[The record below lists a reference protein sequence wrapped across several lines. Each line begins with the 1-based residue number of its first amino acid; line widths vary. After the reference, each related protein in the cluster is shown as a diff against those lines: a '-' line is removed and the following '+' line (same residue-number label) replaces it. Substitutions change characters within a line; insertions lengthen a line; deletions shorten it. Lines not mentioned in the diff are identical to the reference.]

1 VTGEGEATG
10 GQRPL
15 VSVDALNAT
24 RVPVRSKWGKLF
36 GASTTDRES
45 ARRRLVETLSGS
57 ATDRSSETA
66 QAEDRTS
73 EPRKGFH
80 LSTVIDA
87 ADQDWIKQRQV
98 LTYPA
103 APQAYRSEAAC
114 HAAGISHRQ
123 LDYWA
128 RTGLVKP
135 SVRFGQPG
143 KHNLYSFRDILLL
156 KVIKRLLDAGISLK
170 QARVAVQHLQRY
182 EGDDL
187 SRVTLMS
194 DGVSI
199 YELTSDDEI
208 IALLKGNT
216 AVFGVALDRVAEEV
230 AEALDELPGHSVAS
244 ADSGTP
250 APKEAPASDTNPAGL
265 EELAAL
271 RLLSKLV
278 VDLSDEKAKSVA
290 MLLTEMRM
298 KEKIGELADVIDF
311 GARRS
316 QRTGA

>member
-1 VTGEGEATG
+1 MTGEDDATSSR
-10 GQRPL
+10 RPL
-15 VSVDALNAT
+15 VSVDALKTT
-24 RVPVRSKWGKLF
+24 RVPVRSRWGKLF
-36 GASTTDRES
+36 GASTTDREQ
-45 ARRRLVETLSGS
+45 ARRRLVETLSDS
-57 ATDRSSETA
+57 ATDRSSEAA
-66 QAEDRTS
+66 QAEGRS
-73 EPRKGFH
+73 REPHEGFH

-87 ADQDWIKQRQV
+87 ADPDWIKQRQV
-98 LTYPA
+98 LNYPTP
-103 APQAYRSEAAC
+103 PQAYRSEAAC

-170 QARVAVQHLQRY
+170 QARVAVLHLQRY

-187 SRVTLMS
+187 SRLTLMS
-194 DGVSI
+194 DGISI
-199 YELTSDDEI
+199 YELASDDEI

-230 AEALDELPGHSVAS
+230 AESLDELPGHSVAS

-250 APKEAPASDTNPAGL
+250 ATKDAVASETNTSGL

>member
-1 VTGEGEATG
+1 
-10 GQRPL
+10 
-15 VSVDALNAT
+15 
-24 RVPVRSKWGKLF
+24 
-36 GASTTDRES
+36 
-45 ARRRLVETLSGS
+45 LSES
-57 ATDRSSETA
+57 ATDRSSEGA
-66 QAEDRTS
+66 RAEGRSS
-73 EPRKGFH
+73 EPHEGFR
-80 LSTVIDA
+80 LSRVTDA

-98 LTYPA
+98 LDYPA

-143 KHNLYSFRDILLL
+143 KHNLYSFRDIVLL

-170 QARVAVQHLQRY
+170 QARVAVLHLQRY

-187 SRVTLMS
+187 SRLTLMS
-194 DGVSI
+194 DGISI

-250 APKEAPASDTNPAGL
+250 APKDAVASETNPSGL

-298 KEKIGELADVIDF
+298 QEKIGELADVIDF

>member
-1 VTGEGEATG
+1 MTGEGEATG

-57 ATDRSSETA
+57 ATNRPSETA

-73 EPRKGFH
+73 EPREGFH

-87 ADQDWIKQRQV
+87 ANQDWIKQRQV

-250 APKEAPASDTNPAGL
+250 APKEAAASDTNPAGL

>member
-1 VTGEGEATG
+1 MTGEGNATS

-24 RVPVRSKWGKLF
+24 RVPVRSRWGKLF
-36 GASTTDRES
+36 GATATDTES

-57 ATDRSSETA
+57 ATDPSAEGVPAEGRSGGPVE
-66 QAEDRTS
+66 
-73 EPRKGFH
+73 GFH

-98 LTYPA
+98 LDYPA

-143 KHNLYSFRDILLL
+143 KPNLYSFRDILLL
-156 KVIKRLLDAGISLK
+156 KVSKRLLDAGISLK
-170 QARVAVQHLQRY
+170 QARVAVLHLQRY

-230 AEALDELPGHSVAS
+230 AGALDELPSHSVAS

-250 APKEAPASDTNPAGL
+250 APKEAVASDTNPAGL

>member
-36 GASTTDRES
+36 GASTTDTES
-45 ARRRLVETLSGS
+45 ARRRLVETLTGS
-57 ATDRSSETA
+57 APGRSSA
-66 QAEDRTS
+66 AVRAEGRAS
-73 EPRKGFH
+73 EPHEGFH
-80 LSTVIDA
+80 LSTAIDA

-98 LTYPA
+98 LNYTA

-170 QARVAVQHLQRY
+170 QARVAVLHLQRY

-208 IALLKGNT
+208 IALLKGDT
-216 AVFGVALDRVAEEV
+216 AVFGVALDRVADEV
-230 AEALDELPGHSVAS
+230 SEALAELPSHSVAS

-250 APKEAPASDTNPAGL
+250 APKEAVGSDTNPTGL

-271 RLLSKLV
+271 RLLSELV

>member
-57 ATDRSSETA
+57 ATNRPSETA

-73 EPRKGFH
+73 EPREGFH

-87 ADQDWIKQRQV
+87 ANQDWIKQRQV

-250 APKEAPASDTNPAGL
+250 APKEAAASDTNPAGL

>member
-1 VTGEGEATG
+1 MTGEGEATG

-73 EPRKGFH
+73 EPREGFH

>member
-1 VTGEGEATG
+1 VTGEGDATSG
-10 GQRPL
+10 RRPL

-24 RVPVRSKWGKLF
+24 RIPVRSKWGKLF
-36 GASTTDRES
+36 GASTTDTES

-57 ATDRSSETA
+57 ASDRSSEGVH
-66 QAEDRTS
+66 AEASSGGST
-73 EPRKGFH
+73 EGFH
-80 LSTVIDA
+80 LSTVVDA
-87 ADQDWIKQRQV
+87 TAQNWTRQRQV
-98 LTYPA
+98 LEYPV

-135 SVRFGQPG
+135 SIRFGQPG
-143 KHNLYSFRDILLL
+143 KPNLYSFRDILLL

-187 SRVTLMS
+187 SLVTLMS

-216 AVFGVALDRVAEEV
+216 AVFGVALDRVASEV
-230 AEALDELPGHSVAS
+230 AGALDELPSHAVAS
-244 ADSGTP
+244 ADSGAA
-250 APKEAPASDTNPAGL
+250 APKEAVASDTNPAGL

-278 VDLSDEKAKSVA
+278 VDLSDEKARSVA

>member
-1 VTGEGEATG
+1 MTGEGDATSG
-10 GQRPL
+10 RRPL
-15 VSVDALNAT
+15 VSVDALKAT
-24 RVPVRSKWGKLF
+24 RVPVRSRWGKLF

-45 ARRRLVETLSGS
+45 ARRRLVETLSES
-57 ATDRSSETA
+57 STDRSSEGA
-66 QAEDRTS
+66 QAEGRSS
-73 EPRKGFH
+73 EPHEGFR
-80 LSTVIDA
+80 LSTVTDA

-98 LTYPA
+98 LDYPA

-170 QARVAVQHLQRY
+170 QARVAVLHLQRY

-187 SRVTLMS
+187 SRLTLMS

-250 APKEAPASDTNPAGL
+250 APKDAVASETNPSGL

-298 KEKIGELADVIDF
+298 QEKIGELADVIDF

>member
-1 VTGEGEATG
+1 VTGEGDATSG
-10 GQRPL
+10 RRPL
-15 VSVDALNAT
+15 VSVDALKAT
-24 RVPVRSKWGKLF
+24 RVPVRSRWGKLF

-45 ARRRLVETLSGS
+45 ARRRLVETLSES
-57 ATDRSSETA
+57 ATDRSSEGA
-66 QAEDRTS
+66 RAEGRSS
-73 EPRKGFH
+73 EGFH
-80 LSTVIDA
+80 LSTVTDA
-87 ADQDWIKQRQV
+87 ADPDWNKQRQV
-98 LTYPA
+98 LDYPA

-143 KHNLYSFRDILLL
+143 KHNLYSFRDIVLL

-170 QARVAVQHLQRY
+170 QARVAVLHLQRY

-187 SRVTLMS
+187 SRLTLMS

-250 APKEAPASDTNPAGL
+250 APKDAVASETNPSGL

-298 KEKIGELADVIDF
+298 QEKIGELADVIDF

>member
-1 VTGEGEATG
+1 MTGEGDATSG
-10 GQRPL
+10 RRPL

-24 RVPVRSKWGKLF
+24 RVPVRSRWGKLF
-36 GASTTDRES
+36 GASTTDAES
-45 ARRRLVETLSGS
+45 ARRRLVEALSGS
-57 ATDRSSETA
+57 ETDRSSEDA
-66 QAEDRTS
+66 QAEGRS
-73 EPRKGFH
+73 IEPREGFH

-87 ADQDWIKQRQV
+87 ADQAWMKQRQV
-98 LTYPA
+98 LSYPA
-103 APQAYRSEAAC
+103 APKVYRSEAAC

-135 SVRFGQPG
+135 SVRYGQPG

-170 QARVAVQHLQRY
+170 QARVAVLHLQRY

-208 IALLKGNT
+208 IALLKGDT
-216 AVFGVALDRVAEEV
+216 AVFGVALNRVAKEV
-230 AEALDELPGHSVAS
+230 SEALAELPSHSVAS

-250 APKEAPASDTNPAGL
+250 APKEAVASDTNPAGL

>member
-1 VTGEGEATG
+1 VTGEGDATSG
-10 GQRPL
+10 RRPL
-15 VSVDALNAT
+15 VSVDALKAT
-24 RVPVRSKWGKLF
+24 RVPVRSRWGKLF

-45 ARRRLVETLSGS
+45 ARRRLVETLSES
-57 ATDRSSETA
+57 ATDPSAEGARAEGRSSE
-66 QAEDRTS
+66 
-73 EPRKGFH
+73 GFH
-80 LSTVIDA
+80 LSTVTDA
-87 ADQDWIKQRQV
+87 ADPDWNKQRQV
-98 LTYPA
+98 LDYPA

-143 KHNLYSFRDILLL
+143 KHNLYSFRDIVLL

-170 QARVAVQHLQRY
+170 QARVAVLHLQRY

-187 SRVTLMS
+187 SRLTLMS

-250 APKEAPASDTNPAGL
+250 APKDAVASETNPSGL

-298 KEKIGELADVIDF
+298 QEKIGELADVIDF

>member
-1 VTGEGEATG
+1 
-10 GQRPL
+10 
-15 VSVDALNAT
+15 
-24 RVPVRSKWGKLF
+24 VRSRWGKLF
-36 GASTTDRES
+36 GASTTDTES
-45 ARRRLVETLSGS
+45 ARRRLVETLSAS
-57 ATDRSSETA
+57 ATERSSEGA
-66 QAEDRTS
+66 QAEGRSS
-73 EPRKGFH
+73 EPHEGFH

-87 ADQDWIKQRQV
+87 ADQDWVKQRQV
-98 LTYPA
+98 LSYPA
-103 APQAYRSEAAC
+103 APKVYRSEAAC

-170 QARVAVQHLQRY
+170 QARVAVLHLQRY

-230 AEALDELPGHSVAS
+230 AGALDEVPSHSVAS
-244 ADSGTP
+244 ADSGP
-250 APKEAPASDTNPAGL
+250 AAPKEAVASDSNPAGL

>member
-1 VTGEGEATG
+1 VTAEGDATSR
-10 GQRPL
+10 QRPL

-24 RVPVRSKWGKLF
+24 RVPVRSTWGKLF
-36 GASTTDRES
+36 GASTTDTES

-57 ATDRSSETA
+57 ATDRSTEGVH
-66 QAEDRTS
+66 AEARSGGPDR
-73 EPRKGFH
+73 GFH
-80 LSTVIDA
+80 LSTVVDA
-87 ADQDWIKQRQV
+87 AGQDWIKQRQV
-98 LTYPA
+98 LDYPA

-170 QARVAVQHLQRY
+170 QARVAVLHLQRY

-230 AEALDELPGHSVAS
+230 AGALDELPSHSVAS
-244 ADSGTP
+244 DSGP
-250 APKEAPASDTNPAGL
+250 AAPKEAVASDSNPAGL

>member
-1 VTGEGEATG
+1 MTGEGEATG
-10 GQRPL
+10 DQRPL

-36 GASTTDRES
+36 GASTTDSES
-45 ARRRLVETLSGS
+45 ARRRLVETLTGS
-57 ATDRSSETA
+57 AGRSSATVR
-66 QAEDRTS
+66 AEGRAS
-73 EPRKGFH
+73 EPHEAFH
-80 LSTVIDA
+80 LSTAIDA
-87 ADQDWIKQRQV
+87 ADRDWLKQRQV
-98 LTYPA
+98 LNYPA

-170 QARVAVQHLQRY
+170 QARVAVLHLQRY

-208 IALLKGNT
+208 IALLKGDT

-230 AEALDELPGHSVAS
+230 SEALAELPSHSVAS

-250 APKEAPASDTNPAGL
+250 APKEAVASDTNPTGL
-265 EELAAL
+265 EELDAL

-278 VDLSDEKAKSVA
+278 VDLSDEKANSVA